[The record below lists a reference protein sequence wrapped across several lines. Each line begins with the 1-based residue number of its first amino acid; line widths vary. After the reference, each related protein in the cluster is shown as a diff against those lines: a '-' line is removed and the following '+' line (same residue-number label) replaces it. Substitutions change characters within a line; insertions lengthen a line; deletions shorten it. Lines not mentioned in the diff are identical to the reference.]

1 MVDRVVTRAFAAF
14 DGNVV
19 IGTEGLPGLDCRKN
33 CPSCCKLR
41 VTATAPEIF
50 FELGCGAVPS
60 VLELPGIP
68 AFPRL

>member
-50 FELGCGAVPS
+50 F
-60 VLELPGIP
+60 
-68 AFPRL
+68 